1 MSAGNQL
8 FEYLKI
14 FFYVFIACKRSLGQG
29 NVFAPVCHSVQG
41 GSLYDVTS
49 CLAAWSHIPSGGSL
63 SRGSLSGVSVQGGS
77 LSGVSV
83 GGGVFVQGGSLSGG
97 SLSGGPPVW
106 LRAGGT
112 YPTGMHS
119 CCLLFLWY
127 NRNIS
132 LPVAWQTPC
141 FLIEIRNQD
150 VPLVLQLSLLH
161 P

>member
-1 MSAGNQL
+1 MVNAITSNELDLVSAGNQL

-83 GGGVFVQGGSLSGG
+83 GGGSLSREDLCRGG
-97 SLSGGPPVW
+97 LCPGDPPY
-106 LRAGGT
+106 G
-112 YPTGMHS
+112 
-119 CCLLFLWY
+119 
-127 NRNIS
+127 
-132 LPVAWQTPC
+132 
-141 FLIEIRNQD
+141 
-150 VPLVLQLSLLH
+150 
-161 P
+161 